1 MDSLAI
7 NPVDA
12 RKLDALVALFEAQV
26 REHAIKTSHEDLRVV
41 TQTAIDDKR
50 YGFILA
56 TSARDGGLVGA
67 AYASSLLSFEHGG
80 VSGWL
85 EELYVL
91 PQWRG
96 QGIGSELLA
105 AVVARARSLGWRAL
119 DLEVDA
125 THQRAISLYVRHKF
139 QPHSRTRFYR
149 VL

>member
-12 RKLDALVALFEAQV
+12 RNVDALVALFEAQL

-41 TQTAIDDKR
+41 IQTAIDDKR

-56 TSARDGGLVGA
+56 ASAPDSSLVGA

-96 QGIGSELLA
+96 QGIGSQLLA
-105 AVVARARSLGWRAL
+105 AVIARARSLGWRAL

>member
-1 MDSLAI
+1 MDSLVI

-12 RKLDALVALFEAQV
+12 REIDALVALFGAQL
-26 REHAIKTSHEDLRVV
+26 REHAINTSPEDLRVV
-41 TQTAIDDKR
+41 IQTIIDDKR
-50 YGFILA
+50 YGFILVA
-56 TSARDGGLVGA
+56 SAPDGSLVGA

-91 PQWRG
+91 PECRG
-96 QGIGSELLA
+96 QGIGSQLLA
-105 AVVARARSLGWRAL
+105 AVIARARSLGWRAL

-125 THQRAISLYVRHKF
+125 THQRAISLYVRHEF

-149 VL
+149 IL

>member
-1 MDSLAI
+1 MDSLVI

-12 RKLDALVALFEAQV
+12 RKVDALVALFEAQL
-26 REHAIKTSHEDLRVV
+26 REHAIKTSLEDLRVV
-41 TQTAIDDKR
+41 IQTVIDDKC
-50 YGFILA
+50 YGFILVA
-56 TSARDGGLVGA
+56 SAPDGGLVGA

-91 PQWRG
+91 PEWRG
-96 QGIGSELLA
+96 QGIGSQLLA
-105 AVVARARSLGWRAL
+105 AVIARARGLGWRAL

-125 THQRAISLYVRHKF
+125 THQRAISLYVRHEF

-149 VL
+149 IL